1 MKRSK
6 DIIVSQILDICK
18 DGANKTKI
26 VYKVNLNFRTINP
39 YLELLTKNGMIRTTG
54 NKPVIYET
62 TSRGVDV
69 LYHFKCIQREFLDY

>member
-1 MKRSK
+1 MKRSR
-6 DIIVSQILDICK
+6 DIIVSQILDVCR

-39 YLELLTKNGMIRTTG
+39 YLELLTKNGMIRATEK
-54 NKPVIYET
+54 KPLIYET

-69 LYHFKCIQREFLDY
+69 LNHFKYIQREFSDY